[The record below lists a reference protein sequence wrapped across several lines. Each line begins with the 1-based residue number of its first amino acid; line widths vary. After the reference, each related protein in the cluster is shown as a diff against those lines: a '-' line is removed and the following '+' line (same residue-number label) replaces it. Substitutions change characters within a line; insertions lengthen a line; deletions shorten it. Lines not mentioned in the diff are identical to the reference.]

1 MKTNLSNA
9 EWKIM
14 NRLWE
19 SAPLT
24 ITQLTAQLREETG
37 WKKNSVITML
47 DRLAAKGA
55 VYFEEGAR
63 ARQYYPA
70 ITREEAQRIETESFL
85 DRVYGGKLGLM
96 MSAMVDSRGLTQE
109 EIDELYAILRKAGEV
124 T

>member
-19 SAPLT
+19 VAPLT

-70 ITREEAQRIETESFL
+70 IAREEAQRIETESFL

>member
-9 EWKIM
+9 EWRIM

-24 ITQLTAQLREETG
+24 ITQLTAQLHEETG
-37 WKKNSVITML
+37 WKKNSIITML

-55 VYFEEGAR
+55 VYYKEGTR

-70 ITREEAQRIETESFL
+70 IAREEAQRAETESFL
-85 DRVYGGKLGLM
+85 DRVYGGRLGLM
-96 MSAMVDSRGLTQE
+96 MSAMVDSRALTQE
-109 EIDELYAILRKAGEV
+109 EIDELYAILRKAGEDA
-124 T
+124 